1 MLRLQRESYNNFQK
15 ASHSAL
21 PSLLLSPCC
30 TTVGYMARERL
41 LEAIPHE
48 QQPPTH
54 VIVHSVDMILEC
66 IKKI

>member
-1 MLRLQRESYNNFQK
+1 
-15 ASHSAL
+15 
-21 PSLLLSPCC
+21 
-30 TTVGYMARERL
+30 MARERL

-48 QQPPTH
+48 QQPPAH